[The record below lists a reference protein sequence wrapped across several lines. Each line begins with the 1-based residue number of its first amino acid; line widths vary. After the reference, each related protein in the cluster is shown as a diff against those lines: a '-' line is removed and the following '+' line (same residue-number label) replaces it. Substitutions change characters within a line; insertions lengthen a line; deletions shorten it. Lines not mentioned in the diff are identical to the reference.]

1 MEHYNRSFCHS
12 GDLVMCL
19 IQLNLF
25 EREEFHYG
33 PVFAV
38 EEGIEELVEEWR

>member
-19 IQLNLF
+19 IQRIFLLLKAFHIYASSRSCCIEANLF
-25 EREEFHYG
+25 
-33 PVFAV
+33 
-38 EEGIEELVEEWR
+38 